1 MKLNKK
7 MKPFCLWLSFLGTAA
22 LAPAARAND
31 ATVAPDAI
39 QGETPQGEITEAAA
53 TCEKTAWIKTT
64 IENRASAEMLAL
76 LRDVDAATAQLVDE
90 SSGSHEK
97 AAAAATLEEWVAI
110 DLAQDVGTLASDLP
124 RVRKV
129 MFWLFNRSI
138 VSLAAQTAFS
148 LRVGSMLG
156 ASSKDRSDLPELTSW
171 ESLHAEQ
178 GAYKF
183 NGRQSSRIV
192 VSTIKLK
199 KKDLRPIV
207 EHFVGIYFLTKELD
221 EASAFKLDVV
231 SR

>member
-7 MKPFCLWLSFLGTAA
+7 MKSCCLWLSFLGTAA
-22 LAPAARAND
+22 LVPAARANE

-39 QGETPQGEITEAAA
+39 QGETPQGEITEAAVN
-53 TCEKTAWIKTT
+53 CEKTAWIETT

-76 LRDVDAATAQLVDE
+76 LRDVDAATAQLADQ
-90 SSGSHEK
+90 SSESHEK

-110 DLAQDVGTLASDLP
+110 DLAQDVAALASDLP

-129 MFWLFNRSI
+129 MFWLLNRST
-138 VSLAAQTAFS
+138 VSLAAQATFS
-148 LRVGSMLG
+148 LRVGGILG

-199 KKDLRPIV
+199 KKDLRAIV
-207 EHFVGIYFLTKELD
+207 EHFVGTYFLTD
-221 EASAFKLDVV
+221 ESDDVSVFKLDVA